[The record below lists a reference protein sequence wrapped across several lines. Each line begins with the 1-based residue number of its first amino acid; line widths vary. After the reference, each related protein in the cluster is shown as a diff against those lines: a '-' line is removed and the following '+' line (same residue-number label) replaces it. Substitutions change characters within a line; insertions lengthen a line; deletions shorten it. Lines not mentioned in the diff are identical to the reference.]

1 MLKNFRT
8 FTLSVTFYHEC
19 QKIKLPRHLKDQ
31 MNRASSSIS
40 LNLAEGYGKSTYKD
54 QRKYFQIAMGSL
66 RETQSVLILSG
77 LEQTNAYMIA
87 DHIGASLYKLIHS
100 KPPV

>member
-1 MLKNFRT
+1 MLQNFRT
-8 FTLSVTFYHEC
+8 FNISIEFYNEC

-54 QRKYFQIAMGSL
+54 QRRFFYIAMGSL
-66 RETQSVLILSG
+66 RESQSILILSN
-77 LEQTNAYMIA
+77 LTNSKAFQIA
-87 DHIGASLYKLIHS
+87 DYLGASLYKLINAS
-100 KPPV
+100 PPI